1 MASRFGHGFSY
12 VVQRARVFLRM
23 IKGEVTRAVGRL
35 RAADFP
41 HPESLVPRALPWV
54 LAAGNPYYDYLFG
67 EAAFSYRTLEGWMK
81 RASSEVSI
89 LRGEFLTWDAELA
102 GGFIALNG
110 VELKRARQADAGALW
125 EAFPSAERA
134 ALVER
139 MANSANLFPPVAD
152 DEYYLSKMG
161 LGAPYRGQG
170 LGGALVQQFLA
181 QGKAQNYARF
191 RLDVHAENQPAIR
204 CYQAAGFKVLSTSQS
219 RDGGLRY
226 QAMLCELETA

>member
-1 MASRFGHGFSY
+1 
-12 VVQRARVFLRM
+12 M
-23 IKGEVTRAVGRL
+23 IKGEATRAVGRL
-35 RAADFP
+35 RAVIFP
-41 HPESLVPRALPWV
+41 QSESLVPRALPWV

-110 VELKRARQADAGALW
+110 VELKKARQADAGALW

-161 LGAPYRGQG
+161 LGAPY
-170 LGGALVQQFLA
+170 GGEDWAARWCNSSWRQEKHGTTPASALMFTRII
-181 QGKAQNYARF
+181 N
-191 RLDVHAENQPAIR
+191 
-204 CYQAAGFKVLSTSQS
+204 
-219 RDGGLRY
+219 LRSVVTWPPGSK
-226 QAMLCELETA
+226 C